1 MKTEYLF
8 GEFRDGVTPGK
19 SEVILRLNLE
29 KAAWVCLLFL
39 AVVMRFYGLGDRVIS
54 HDESL
59 HTYYSWELSEGRG
72 FQHTPLM
79 HGPFQFHAL
88 ALSYFLFGDNDFTS
102 RIPAAVFGV
111 GAICLLWWFRDWL
124 GRVGAFGAAY

>member
-1 MKTEYLF
+1 MKTEYLY

-29 KAAWVCLLFL
+29 KAAWVCLLIL

-59 HTYYSWELSEGRG
+59 
-72 FQHTPLM
+72 TPII
-79 HGPFQFHAL
+79 HGNSQ
-88 ALSYFLFGDNDFTS
+88 
-102 RIPAAVFGV
+102 
-111 GAICLLWWFRDWL
+111 
-124 GRVGAFGAAY
+124 RVVASNIRR